1 MPYIDVTVQKTGYRT
16 VQHSANHGYDP
27 IPIHRPKFIFFEF
40 VGLRPNIP
48 HWIFFGNKLVTHF
61 VNTSYSEA
69 DYTSASGGSVLK
81 EPGDQFTNASAFP
94 SSGSL
99 TYSGPTAAS
108 GPINSDANGVLNG
121 VFYLQSNTDY
131 SWGINTDGHKFMA
144 IDVSVPDKSK
154 CKSYGTA
161 TFRGFGQYENYYTYT
176 REEKYTY
183 DETQQVWQEP
193 ANTTNNSPS
202 SNPNTPNTKNDDGG
216 NDKEMG
222 WYQMD
227 CALTGKTYNYHGDV
241 SFGSHGWHMIKSG
254 KATSLGVEGPK
265 YGTATVETTNNLVA
279 ETHNEASNHADYGN
293 AENSSSGEGSVLCSL
308 LQRRG
313 YLSEEVWRL
322 DNAFGCMI
330 IDKDSDIYDG
340 YYAWAHPLVKWYER
354 ESVLSKI
361 HFYTI
366 TLPLVYCWA
375 KHIAHAM
382 DPKNHKDNLIGR
394 FLGWAGAPVCKAIGK
409 FKNKNKKKNVSEDN
423 VLLPEIVI

>member
-1 MPYIDVTVQKTGYRT
+1 MPYIDVTVQKTGYKDVT
-16 VQHSANHGYDP
+16 HSANHGYDP

-48 HWIFFGNKLVTHF
+48 HWIFFGNKLVTQF

-108 GPINSDANGVLNG
+108 GPVNSDANGVLNG
-121 VFYLQSNTDY
+121 VFYLQSNTNY

-144 IDVSVPDKSK
+144 IDISVPDKTK

-176 REEKYTY
+176 AQEAYQYSAVE
-183 DETQQVWQEP
+183 QVWQEP
-193 ANTTNNSPS
+193 AVTTNNTPTST
-202 SNPNTPNTKNDDGG
+202 PNTPNTKNDDGG
-216 NDKEMG
+216 KDKEMG

-241 SFGSHGWHMIKSG
+241 SFGSHGWHMIKNNG
-254 KATSLGVEGPK
+254 ATSLGDGK
-265 YGTATVETTNNLVA
+265 AGTAKIEQTTITIA
-279 ETHNEASNHADYGN
+279 ETHTEAKKHKDYGN

-308 LQRRG
+308 LYKRG
-313 YLSEEVWRL
+313 YLSKEVWEQ
-322 DNAFGCMI
+322 DEAFGNLVGA
-330 IDKDSDIYDG
+330 DVLNG
-340 YYAWAHPLVKWYER
+340 YHSWALPMAAWIEK
-354 ESVLSKI
+354 ESLLSKI
-361 HFYTI
+361 WFYAWV
-366 TLPLVYCWA
+366 LPFTKCWA
-375 KHIAHAM
+375 QHIAHKM
-382 DPKNHKDNLIGR
+382 DCRNHKDNKIGKLMLT
-394 FLGWAGAPVCKAIGK
+394 LGIPLCKFIGK
-409 FKNKNKKKNVSEDN
+409 FKRKNNEIVSE
-423 VLLPEIVI
+423 LLI